1 AENAIEEARK
11 EARDAVSKAR
21 KEAKEKREK
30 AEAALDLATRYAQDI
45 RHQAEQRAQE
55 IAKEAFEVRGK
66 VAEYRAMAKA
76 LKNRI
81 EGYEGV
87 YLVPPSHV
95 LDEMASEFGYSN
107 AGQKLK
113 LARERTRLMRE
124 NGTAATCGYPDGW
137 KKDHALKFV
146 LNTFDGK

>member
-1 AENAIEEARK
+1 LRADVERQLAAERTEAQKFLSDAESKKAEAQEALRVAKWQAENAIEEARK

-21 KEAKEKREK
+21 KEAKEKKEK

-45 RHQAEQRAQE
+45 RHQAEQRAQV
-55 IAKEAFEVRGK
+55 IAGEAFEARGK
-66 VAEYRAMAKA
+66 VEEYRAMAQA

-95 LDEMASEFGYSN
+95 LDE
-107 AGQKLK
+107 
-113 LARERTRLMRE
+113 LAT
-124 NGTAATCGYPDGW
+124 
-137 KKDHALKFV
+137 
-146 LNTFDGK
+146 

>member
-1 AENAIEEARK
+1 K
-11 EARDAVSKAR
+11 EARDAVSKGR
-21 KEAKEKREK
+21 KEAKEKKEK

-55 IAKEAFEVRGK
+55 IAGEAFEARGK
-66 VAEYRAMAKA
+66 VEEYRAMAQA

-81 EGYEGV
+81 DGYEGV

-95 LDEMASEFGYSN
+95 LDDLATDFGYSN
-107 AGQKLK
+107 AGQKLRP
-113 LARERTRLMRE
+113 AGERTRLMRE

-146 LNTFDGK
+146 LSTFDGKVDTILS